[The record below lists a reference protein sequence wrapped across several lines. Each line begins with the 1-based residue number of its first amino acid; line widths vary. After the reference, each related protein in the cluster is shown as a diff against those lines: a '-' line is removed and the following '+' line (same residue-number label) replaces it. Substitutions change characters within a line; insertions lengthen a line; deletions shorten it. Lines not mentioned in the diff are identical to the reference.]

1 VEPINQFK
9 MINVQRSEPVSR
21 QREFQGTLGA
31 LSRQVAGRHP
41 EKTAHE
47 RLPKRQLPERHPQL
61 NNTII
66 EVYEWAVAA
75 PNSLNWELKKGRIA
89 RVRGLI
95 KTGYESSG
103 ASIRPVRGRQLLLG

>member
-47 RLPKRQLPERHPQL
+47 RLPKRQLPERYPQL

-66 EVYEWAVAA
+66 EVYEWAVAV
-75 PNSLNWELKKGRIA
+75 PNSLNWELKKGRITP
-89 RVRGLI
+89 VRGPI
-95 KTGYESSG
+95 KTGLGSRRGIDSTRYG
-103 ASIRPVRGRQLLLG
+103 AEVLFG